1 MAEGLLE
8 GALGGEEEKPE
19 VEAPEPLAGIE
30 AFAAAIAAKL
40 AGSDPGVA
48 RKTEEFLADQSQLL
62 KVQKRHLEE
71 EHEARLHF
79 LHGQAR
85 EVDIRRFGLRLRLGF
100 QLFLVLVATVIGLGA
115 AVMIYDAV
123 TSRRVVIEPFHAPPP
138 LAARGID
145 GTVVAAMLLDDLSG
159 LQDATRS
166 TSAARGFSGAWSGN
180 IKVDVPETGIS
191 IEEISRLL
199 RDRFGHDIHID
210 GDLVETPTGGLSLTV
225 RGNGVL
231 PKSFDGTAAALGMIT
246 VAAAEYVYSKS
257 QPGRWASY
265 LIIHQRYAEAIAFC
279 KSAVAG
285 AELADRAMLLSRWD
299 LALSASGGSSREGLG
314 LERAAV
320 KLQPDLW
327 TAHYNIQND
336 LMILGDEE
344 EAWKAGE
351 EMRAVAGG
359 RPGRASE
366 DYYMNWDYLTWNLK
380 PWLAALVTNAEANS
394 GVGDFVGASAG
405 PVIADIHLRL
415 HDLEAAEVALETAKE
430 DPDDVAGNA
439 IIHNVRGRL
448 ALEAGDRATALAELE
463 AFGTAYASPAVSGDF
478 PGYHCWIA
486 LAEEAAG
493 RPDKTDAFLK
503 TAGTFVECYRFRADI
518 LDGRGDWAGAQKAYA
533 ASVALAPDLPAGY
546 YSWGVAL
553 AKHGDLEGAA
563 AKLELAN
570 RKGPHWADPI
580 KAWGDVLVRLGKTKD
595 ALAKYKEALKYAPN
609 WKQLKEAREALEKQK
624 A

>member
-1 MAEGLLE
+1 MAEGIT
-8 GALGGEEEKPE
+8 GGILGDDDEKPD
-19 VEAPEPLAGIE
+19 VEATETLASAD
-30 AFAAAIAAKL
+30 AFAAAIAAI
-40 AGSDPGVA
+40 ASRQDPQVA
-48 RKTEEFLADQSQLL
+48 KDTSTFLRDQSELL
-62 KVQKRHLEE
+62 RVQKKHLED
-71 EHEARLHF
+71 EHAARLHY
-79 LHGQAR
+79 LEGQAR
-85 EVDIRRFGLRLRLGF
+85 EVDLRRFGLRLRVGF
-100 QLFLVLVATVIGLGA
+100 QLFLVLVASVVGVGA

-145 GTVVAAMLLDDLSG
+145 GTVAAAMLLDELSD

-166 TSAARGFSGAWSGN
+166 TSATRGLSGAWSGN
-180 IKVDVPETGIS
+180 IRVDVPETGIS
-191 IEEISRLL
+191 LGEISRLL
-199 RDRFGHDIHID
+199 RERFGHDIHID
-210 GDLVETPTGGLSLTV
+210 GDLVETPTGGVSLTV

-231 PKSFDGTAAALGMIT
+231 PKTFDGTAADLGKIT
-246 VAAAEYVYSKS
+246 VAAAEYVYSIS

-285 AELADRAMLLSRWD
+285 AVPAERAMLLSRWD
-299 LALSASGGSSREGLG
+299 IALTASGGSSREGLE

-336 LMILGDEE
+336 LMTLADEE
-344 EAWKAGE
+344 GAWKAGE
-351 EMRAVAGG
+351 DMRAVAGG
-359 RPGRASE
+359 RPGRATE
-366 DYYMNWDYLTWNLK
+366 DYYMNWDYLTWNLQ
-380 PWLAALVTNAEANS
+380 PWLAALEANAEANS
-394 GVGDFVGASAG
+394 GVGNFIGASAG

-415 HDLEAAEVALETAKE
+415 HDLEAADVALKTAKE
-430 DPDDVAGNA
+430 DRDDMSGNA

-448 ALEAGDRATALAELE
+448 ALQAGDIATAVAELE
-463 AFGTAYASPAVSGDF
+463 AFGTAYADPALSGNF

-493 RPDKTDAFLK
+493 RPDKADAFLK
-503 TAGTFVECYRFRADI
+503 TAGTFVDCYRFRADI
-518 LDGRGDWAGAQKAYA
+518 LDGRGDWAGAQKAYTA
-533 ASVALAPDLPAGY
+533 TVALAPDLPAGY

-553 AKHGDLEGAA
+553 AKHGDLGGAE

-570 RKGPHWADPI
+570 QKGPHWADPI

-595 ALAKYKEALKYAPN
+595 ALAKYEEALKYAPN
-609 WKQLKEAREALEKQK
+609 WKQLHEARDALAKRTG
-624 A
+624 